1 MDTLFSHVTVLTMDA
16 RMSLW
21 TDAFVGVTDGKIS
34 WLAKKAPEEQPQKI
48 IDGSGMVLLPG
59 LDETVVHWITVV
71 DGVFMLISFVSY
83 ILAYYGKSKKVQ
95 DL

>member
-1 MDTLFSHVTVLTMDA
+1 MPLPVLVCVVRVKA
-16 RMSLW
+16 ASRNR
-21 TDAFVGVTDGKIS
+21 FVR
-34 WLAKKAPEEQPQKI
+34 PEAGFRNQKLLL
-48 IDGSGMVLLPG
+48 VLLPG